1 MIRSLLNYVQLPAKT
16 LCKFGLALALTIIVA
31 VLALW
36 TWSDFS
42 DVRSDAETIVATTAL
57 TMGELTR
64 DSLQAVDGVLESLV
78 ARIEEKGVDNLGSEA
93 ERENLN
99 RIARRLPVTG
109 AFYVANSTGDIVA
122 AVPSFPSPIN
132 VSDRAWFKNLKDEK
146 VGPQVGPAFRSWRDQ
161 KVEPPMRRGVEGQT
175 AHGLFFPVV
184 RSIRGPD
191 GTFIGAVKVGV
202 GVPYFAR
209 FFGSL
214 DVGFRS
220 LDVRPDAK
228 LGDYRT
234 KDGAIV
240 ARFPITEQI
249 LDDTVTAS
257 PYFSLL
263 ANSEDGSWTGWTRIE
278 GEEHLVSA
286 RRVQGWPLIVSVS
299 LPEREVY
306 SLAWTRLQ
314 WRSAAVGVTIL
325 ALTMLTVLS
334 ARQARREAALRGELE
349 HRVKNTLAV
358 VATVIE
364 RAREDTKSIDEFLAS
379 LRARI
384 QSMASTQAL
393 LSQRP
398 GRGVSVADLVR
409 TELRPLA
416 ASANTSVDGPPVH
429 LLPAA
434 SHALAMVVHELA
446 TNAAKYGAL
455 SRPGGRV
462 SVRWAHASSR
472 MLRIEWKETGGPQV
486 VAPAREG
493 YGSSVIR
500 DLLAYEVGGGVNL
513 VFEPDGVRCTIEMSA
528 NAESAV

>member
-1 MIRSLLNYVQLPAKT
+1 
-16 LCKFGLALALTIIVA
+16 
-31 VLALW
+31 
-36 TWSDFS
+36 
-42 DVRSDAETIVATTAL
+42 
-57 TMGELTR
+57 
-64 DSLQAVDGVLESLV
+64 
-78 ARIEEKGVDNLGSEA
+78 
-93 ERENLN
+93 
-99 RIARRLPVTG
+99 
-109 AFYVANSTGDIVA
+109 
-122 AVPSFPSPIN
+122 
-132 VSDRAWFKNLKDEK
+132 
-146 VGPQVGPAFRSWRDQ
+146 
-161 KVEPPMRRGVEGQT
+161 
-175 AHGLFFPVV
+175 
-184 RSIRGPD
+184 
-191 GTFIGAVKVGV
+191 VKVGV

-209 FFGSL
+209 IFGSL

-234 KDGAIV
+234 KDGVIV
-240 ARFPITEQI
+240 ARFPITEPI
-249 LDDTVTAS
+249 LDDTVAAS

-263 ANSEDGSWTGWTRIE
+263 SNSEDGSWTGWTRIE

-286 RRVQGWPLIVSVS
+286 RRVEGWPLIVSVS

-364 RAREDTKSIDEFLAS
+364 RAREDTKSIDEFLSS

-455 SRPGGRV
+455 SRPGGLV

-472 MLRIEWKETGGPQV
+472 MLRI
-486 VAPAREG
+486 
-493 YGSSVIR
+493 
-500 DLLAYEVGGGVNL
+500 D